1 MRRGMP
7 RWSLEEEL
15 EYLVRHGTISLC
27 AARPGSN
34 KLACPNCFPSTPPK
48 PHRHICLGCAQLY
61 VCRNGE
67 LCRHRYREEAHEY
80 CGKCRVEYVD
90 QA

>member
-1 MRRGMP
+1 MP

-67 LCRHRYREEAHEY
+67 VCRHRYREEAHEY
-80 CGKCRVEYVD
+80 CGKCQREERKD
-90 QA
+90 E